1 MNKTLSKF
9 GIDSNVKYVGVN
21 DVLQGWVNNAR
32 VLDVIGNNRPIGNGN
47 KNVSGQYMYKVQ
59 NKNSKVVFLFLES
72 ELDFVI

>member
-21 DVLQGWVNNAR
+21 DVLQGWVNNAK

-47 KNVSGQYMYKVQ
+47 KNVSGQYMYKVR